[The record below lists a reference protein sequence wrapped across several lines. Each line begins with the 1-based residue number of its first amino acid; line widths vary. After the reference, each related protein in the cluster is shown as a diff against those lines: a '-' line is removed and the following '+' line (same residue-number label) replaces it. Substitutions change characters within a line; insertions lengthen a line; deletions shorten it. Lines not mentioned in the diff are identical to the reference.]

1 MSFHLAPVLFYNLMC
16 SKETNKAA
24 FCSFEDVAV
33 NLMIGAIQ
41 SDTAIYSAS
50 ILVPLLQGLHP
61 LALISCTRVLKSLE
75 LNLPSFKRIFF

>member
-33 NLMIGAIQ
+33 NLMIGAI
-41 SDTAIYSAS
+41 
-50 ILVPLLQGLHP
+50 
-61 LALISCTRVLKSLE
+61 
-75 LNLPSFKRIFF
+75 